1 MRMAPGTRAVRYSR
15 QCLTQTSACVG
26 KAHGLGALD
35 AGFSR
40 GLPYF
45 GKRGLNAGVLLVSLQ
60 RLREADFGRE
70 RDRIIRHFFP
80 KKALPL
86 GDQDVLNAYLHKY
99 PQHVHVVPC
108 TFNFRSDSACYD
120 GFPVILHG
128 NRGLKDDLNSTYSS
142 LYRLMGTLM
151 RAPVKSEAF

>member
-1 MRMAPGTRAVRYSR
+1 
-15 QCLTQTSACVG
+15 
-26 KAHGLGALD
+26 LD